1 MMTGVSS
8 TTAVVSMQATRSSQ
22 RATSLTGPLETHRF
36 LWDIAAH
43 LKDSEEVPME
53 ALRQI
58 VDDAPDEIIVPIP
71 TEWRHRRIEIVLSAV
86 DRPDPVQPGCKE
98 HPYQVLK
105 VPRRV
110 IAARDALHER

>member
-1 MMTGVSS
+1 MMIGVSS
-8 TTAVVSMQATRSSQ
+8 TTGLDASEEVQPVRHVAER
-22 RATSLTGPLETHRF
+22 PLETYRV

-43 LKDSEEVPME
+43 LRSSEEVQME

-58 VDDAPDEIIVPIP
+58 IDDAPDEIIVPIP
-71 TEWRHRRIEIVLSAV
+71 TEWRHRRIQIVLSAV
-86 DRPDPVQPGCKE
+86 DRPDPVQPESEE

-110 IAARDALHER
+110 ISARDDLHER